1 MMLACGILLLAVGTW
16 CLVTS
21 GRRSTA
27 RPAAAAAGTP
37 AVQRRAL
44 AGADDEG
51 ETCAVVQALRSL
63 GWYVANDVR
72 LPHAEIDFVAVGPA
86 GVLAM
91 QVQWTNR
98 PDRRGHPA
106 ARARIG
112 AQQLRKILA
121 RKELAVEVVPVVLAF
136 GPGLTD
142 DNGGVKVVDNV
153 AILNGYAAAKW
164 TAELDR
170 RTLLPD
176 DVVCD
181 VRCLLADIR
190 EADSA
195 DALHMP
201 EPALPLLR

>member
-1 MMLACGILLLAVGTW
+1 MTMACGILLLAVGTW

-21 GRRSTA
+21 KRPSTA
-27 RPAAAAAGTP
+27 RRQAAPARKP
-37 AVQRRAL
+37 AVRQGESAI
-44 AGADDEG
+44 ADDEDDIC
-51 ETCAVVQALRSL
+51 TVVKALRDL
-63 GWYVANDVR
+63 GWYVAGDVR
-72 LPHAEIDFVAVGPA
+72 LPHTEIDFVAVGPA

-106 ARARIG
+106 ARARIA
-112 AQQLRKILA
+112 AQQLRKVLA
-121 RKELAVEVVPVVLAF
+121 RKEMAVEVVPVVLAF

-176 DVVCD
+176 NVMCD
-181 VRCLLADIR
+181 VRCVLADIR
-190 EADSA
+190 ESA
-195 DALHMP
+195 AHAP
-201 EPALPLLR
+201 EPALVS